1 MFYTKVGWNNKSGQF
16 KPTVFWSMGHRYDF
30 LKYLQVAVTWIQ
42 SKIQAAILGEIHMNL
57 Q

>member
-30 LKYLQVAVTWIQ
+30 LKYLQVAVT
-42 SKIQAAILGEIHMNL
+42 
-57 Q
+57 